1 MSRHLAGRARSPFQ
15 LRFSGSINFMNFNRR
30 DFLKTT
36 GAAVLA
42 TAALPV
48 WAQRVGQHGIMKKE
62 PTTNPMLGVP
72 DSVSVLTEM
81 GERTLHARDNRWT
94 ESDIELLIEPQPD
107 VGLRVV
113 LSAPMQR
120 VKRLHLRWQASLDPT
135 WKYLG
140 DAWERAYGDLAWRP
154 LPGSRPMP
162 WYFLASDGHRTNGF
176 GVMTGAAAMCYWK
189 ADAGGISLFADVR
202 SAGVGVKL
210 GNRQL
215 AVCTVVGRRGTGDE
229 TPFQAARAF
238 CKQMCPKPRLPKQP
252 VYGFNDWY
260 CAYGRNT
267 AERFLVDAAF
277 ISSLAPKGA
286 NRPFCVVD
294 AGWQVNAG
302 DSGCDAGPWNRT
314 NAQFGSS
321 LAELAEQI
329 RTLNAKPGV
338 WYRPLIAS
346 PDHPK
351 NWRLQSRQ
359 ECLDPTVSE
368 VREQV
373 AADLRRFHT
382 WGYELVKHD
391 FSTFDISGRFGNV
404 MEDNFTGDGW
414 SFASC
419 SRTTAEVI
427 RDLYLGLRQ
436 AAGDDME
443 IIGCNTVSHLAAGV
457 FELQRVGDDVSG
469 KEWNR
474 TRKMG
479 VNSLAF
485 RAPQHQTF
493 YAADADCAAL
503 TAAGAVPWEKDRQWL
518 DLLARSGT
526 PLFVS
531 WPKSLVGPEQER
543 AIRDA
548 FAIASVPQPPGE
560 PLDWME
566 NPTPAKWKLMGD
578 EKTYVWF

>member
-1 MSRHLAGRARSPFQ
+1 
-15 LRFSGSINFMNFNRR
+15 MNFNRR
-30 DFLKTT
+30 DFLKTS
-36 GAAVLA
+36 GAAALA
-42 TAALPV
+42 TAVLPV
-48 WAQRVGQHGIMKKE
+48 WAQGAGQDRGQHGIMKKE
-62 PTTNPMLGVP
+62 SMTKPMLGVP
-72 DSVSVLTEM
+72 DSVSVLTET
-81 GERTLHARDNRWT
+81 GERTLRARDNRWT
-94 ESDIELLIEPQPD
+94 DNDIELMIEPDQGT
-107 VGLRVV
+107 GLRVV
-113 LSAPMQR
+113 LSAPTQG
-120 VKRLHLRWQASLDPT
+120 VKRLHLRWKVSLNLT

-140 DAWERAYGDLAWRP
+140 DAWERAYGDLEWRP
-154 LPGSRPMP
+154 LDGGRPMP
-162 WYFLASDGHRTNGF
+162 WYFLASDGHLTNSF
-176 GVMTGAAAMCYWK
+176 GVMTGAAAMCCWK
-189 ADAGGISLFADVR
+189 ADASGISLFADVR

-210 GNRQL
+210 GGRQL
-215 AVCTVVGRRGTGDE
+215 AVCTVVSRRGTGDE

-252 VYGFNDWY
+252 MYGFNDWY

-294 AGWQVNAG
+294 AGWQANAG
-302 DSGCDAGPWNRT
+302 DSGCEAGPWDHT
-314 NAQFGSS
+314 NAYFGSS
-321 LAELAEQI
+321 MPELAEQI
-329 RTLNAKPGV
+329 RAMQAKPGL

-346 PDHPK
+346 PDHPR
-351 NWRLQSRQ
+351 NWRLQGRQ
-359 ECLDPTVSE
+359 GYLDPTVPE

-373 AADLRRFHT
+373 AADMKRFHT

-391 FSTFDISGRFGNV
+391 FSTFDLSGRWGNG
-404 MEDNFTGDGW
+404 MGDSFTDDGW
-414 SFASC
+414 SFTER

-427 RDLYLGLRQ
+427 RDFYHCLRQ
-436 AAGDDME
+436 AAGNDPV

-469 KEWNR
+469 KEWDR

-479 VNSLAF
+479 VNCLAF

-493 YAADADCAAL
+493 YAADADCAGLAVD
-503 TAAGAVPWEKDRQWL
+503 GSVPWKKNRQWL

-531 WPKSLVGPEQER
+531 WPKSLVGPEQEHT
-543 AIRDA
+543 IRDA

-566 NPTPAKWKLMGD
+566 TTTPARWKLMGD
-578 EKTYVWF
+578 EKTYDWF